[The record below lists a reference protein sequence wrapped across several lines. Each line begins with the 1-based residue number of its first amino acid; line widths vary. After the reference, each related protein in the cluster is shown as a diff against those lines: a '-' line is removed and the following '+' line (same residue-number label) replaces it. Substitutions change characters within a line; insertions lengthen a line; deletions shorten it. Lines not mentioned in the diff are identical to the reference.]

1 MIPNLQLA
9 QFGRAGQSGLVGADP
24 YFANVQI
31 LMHFDGT
38 DGSTTFV
45 DEKGHT
51 VTANHNAQIDTAQS
65 HAGGASGLF
74 DGADDYLRIPGS
86 TDFYLG
92 SSALTLECFV
102 RPASVT
108 GVRFIASP
116 RRVSGADYNWYWY
129 QVDGLLRF
137 IGIGPTA
144 GTTLV
149 NLSGGTL
156 TTGGAFQHVAV
167 CRSGDDWYL
176 LHEGSVV
183 DSATASGSLYDASE
197 DFLIGKDASTAGRE
211 WDGHIDEFRFTVGA
225 ARYTGSYTVPTA
237 PFPNS

>member
-1 MIPNLQLA
+1 MIPSLQLA

-24 YFANVQI
+24 YFANVQ
-31 LMHFDGT
+31 LLLHFDGT
-38 DGSTTFV
+38 DASTTFV

-51 VTANHNAQIDTAQS
+51 VTATGNAQIDTAQS

-74 DGADDYLRIPGS
+74 DGAGDYLRIPGS
-86 TDFYLG
+86 SDFYVG
-92 SSALTLECFV
+92 SGDFTAECFV
-102 RPASVT
+102 RPSSVV
-108 GVRFIASP
+108 GIQFFASP

-156 TTGGAFQHVAV
+156 TTGGSFQHIGV
-167 CRSGDDWYL
+167 CRSGNTWYL

-183 DSATASGSLYDASE
+183 DSDTASGSVYDAAE
-197 DFLIGKDASTAGRE
+197 DFLIGADASTAGRE
-211 WDGHIDEFRFTVGA
+211 FAGHMDEFRFTVGA

-237 PFPNS
+237 PFPDS